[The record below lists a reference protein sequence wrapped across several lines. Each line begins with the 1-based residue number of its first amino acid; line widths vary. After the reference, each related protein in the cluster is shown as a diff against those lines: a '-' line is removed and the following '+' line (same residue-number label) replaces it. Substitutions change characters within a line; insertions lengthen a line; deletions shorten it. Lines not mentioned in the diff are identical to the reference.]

1 MVKAIPLYEVIRR
14 PVITEKTSYMADANN
29 QYVFEVNSRANK
41 IQVRE
46 AVEIV
51 FDVDVTNVRTMVMP
65 AKRGRRGRTWYK
77 RTSQWKKAIVT
88 LAAGDS
94 IELFNL

>member
-1 MVKAIPLYEVIRR
+1 MPELHVYDVIIR
-14 PVITEKTSYMADANN
+14 PVITEKSSIMSGEMN
-29 QYVFEVNSRANK
+29 QYVFEVAPKANK
-41 IQVRE
+41 IQIRE
-46 AVEIV
+46 AVELI